1 MTTET
6 WLDLRNVEAWLGDRP
21 VLHNLNLQLKLKQS
35 TTVLG
40 PNGAGKSSLVKLID
54 RSLYPIVRPDAHLRL
69 FGSET
74 VNLWALRSRLGVVTS
89 ELEQRLHPR
98 TAVEEVVVSSFFG
111 ATRLGRDQHPSPEQ
125 WQQAR
130 DLLDQLQLNG
140 IRKRFY
146 GELSDGQRRRL
157 LIARALVHKPEVLV
171 LDEPSR
177 ALDLQACHQLLA
189 ILRGLIQ
196 AGTTVVQVTHRV
208 DTIVPEMERVLFLD
222 GGTIV
227 KSGSPAEL
235 LSPQELS
242 QLFRTPLEVVEKN
255 GFRQVLPGAR
265 QPSIAVRGLDL
276 HRP

>member
-21 VLHNLNLQLKLKQS
+21 VLHNLNLQLQLRQS

-54 RSLYPIVRPDAHLRL
+54 RSLYPIVRPNAHLRL

-74 VNLWALRSRLGVVTS
+74 VNLWSLRSRLGIVS
-89 ELEQRLHPR
+89 SDLEQRLHPK
-98 TAVEEVVVSSFFG
+98 TVVEEVVVSSFFG
-111 ATRLGRDQHPSPEQ
+111 ATRLGRDQNPSSRQ
-125 WQQAR
+125 WEQAR
-130 DLLDQLQLNG
+130 GLLDRMQLDS
-140 IRKRFY
+140 IRERCH

-157 LIARALVHKPEVLV
+157 LIARALVHHPKVLV

-177 ALDLQACHQLLA
+177 ALDLQACHQLLD
-189 ILRGLIQ
+189 ILRGLIRG
-196 AGTTVVQVTHRV
+196 GTTVMQVTHRV

-227 KSGSPAEL
+227 KSGTPNEL
-235 LSPQELS
+235 LRAKELS
-242 QLFRTPLEVVEKN
+242 ELFKTPLEVVEKN
-255 GFRQVLPGAR
+255 GFRQVLPG
-265 QPSIAVRGLDL
+265 PG
-276 HRP
+276 

>member
-1 MTTET
+1 MPPET
-6 WLDLRNVEAWLGDRP
+6 WLDFRDVEAWLGGRP
-21 VLHNLNLQLKLKQS
+21 VLHNLNLQLKLRQS

-74 VNLWALRSRLGVVTS
+74 VNLWALRSRLGVVSS

-111 ATRLGRDQHPSPEQ
+111 AFRLGCDQKPNQGQ
-125 WQQAR
+125 WEQAR
-130 DLLDQLQLNG
+130 VLLDQLQLHN
-140 IRKRFY
+140 IRERCY

-157 LIARALVHKPEVLV
+157 LIARALVHHPEVLV

-189 ILRGLIQ
+189 ILRGLIR

-222 GGTIV
+222 GGTIL
-227 KSGSPAEL
+227 KSGSPDAL
-235 LSPQELS
+235 LQSTELS
-242 QLFRTPLEVVEKN
+242 TLFNTPLEVVEKN
-255 GFRQVLPGAR
+255 GFRQVLPG
-265 QPSIAVRGLDL
+265 ST
-276 HRP
+276 

>member
-6 WLDLRNVEAWLGDRP
+6 WLDLRNIEAWLGGRP
-21 VLHNLNLQLKLKQS
+21 VLHNLNLQLTLRQS

-40 PNGAGKSSLVKLID
+40 PNGAGKSSLVKLIE
-54 RSLYPIVRPDAHLRL
+54 RSLYPIVRPDSHLRL

-74 VNLWALRSRLGVVTS
+74 VNLWSLRSRLGVVSS
-89 ELEQRLHPR
+89 EMEQRLHPK

-111 ATRLGRDQHPSPEQ
+111 ATRLGRDQRPNPAQ

-140 IRKRFY
+140 IRERCY

-157 LIARALVHKPEVLV
+157 LIARALVHQPEVLV

-177 ALDLQACHQLLA
+177 ALDLQASHQLLA
-189 ILRGLIQ
+189 ILQGLIQ
-196 AGTTVVQVTHRV
+196 GGTTVVQVTHRV
-208 DTIVPEMERVLFLD
+208 DTIVPEMKRVLFLD

-227 KSGSPAEL
+227 KSGTPAEL
-235 LSPQELS
+235 LRPKDLS
-242 QLFRTPLEVVEKN
+242 KLFRTPLEVVEKN
-255 GFRQVLPGAR
+255 GFRQVLPGTGETSACI
-265 QPSIAVRGLDL
+265 STILS
-276 HRP
+276 

>member
-6 WLDLRNVEAWLGDRP
+6 WLDLRKVEAWLGDRP

-74 VNLWALRSRLGVVTS
+74 VNLWALRSRLGVVSS
-89 ELEQRLHPR
+89 ELEQRLYPK

-125 WQQAR
+125 WQQAG

-140 IRKRFY
+140 IRERCY

-189 ILRGLIQ
+189 ILRALIQ

-235 LSPQELS
+235 LRPQELS

-265 QPSIAVRGLDL
+265 
-276 HRP
+276 

>member
-1 MTTET
+1 MTSET
-6 WLDLRNVEAWLGDRP
+6 WLDLHNVEAWMGGRP
-21 VLHNLNLQLKLKQS
+21 VLQNLNLQLKLRQS

-74 VNLWALRSRLGVVTS
+74 VNLWALRSRLGVVSS

-111 ATRLGRDQHPSPEQ
+111 ATRLGRDQKPSPGQWEQ
-125 WQQAR
+125 AQ
-130 DLLDQLQLNG
+130 DLLDQLQLQS
-140 IRKRFY
+140 IRERCY

-157 LIARALVHKPEVLV
+157 LLARALIHQPEVLV

-189 ILRGLIQ
+189 ILRGLIR

-227 KSGSPAEL
+227 RIGAPTEL
-235 LSPQELS
+235 LRPKELS
-242 QLFRTPLEVVEKN
+242 ELFKTPLEVVEKN
-255 GFRQVLPGAR
+255 GFRQVLPA
-265 QPSIAVRGLDL
+265 PA
-276 HRP
+276 

>member
-1 MTTET
+1 MSTET
-6 WLDLRNVEAWLGDRP
+6 WLDLRNVEAWLGGRP
-21 VLHNLNLQLKLKQS
+21 VLHNLNLQLALRQS

-54 RSLYPIVRPDAHLRL
+54 RSLYPIVRADAHLRL

-74 VNLWALRSRLGVVTS
+74 VNLWSLRTRLGVVSS
-89 ELEQRLHPR
+89 EMEQRLHPK
-98 TAVEEVVVSSFFG
+98 TAVDEVVVSSFFG

-125 WQQAR
+125 WEQAR
-130 DLLDQLQLNG
+130 DLLDHLQLNG
-140 IRKRFY
+140 IRERCY

-157 LIARALVHKPEVLV
+157 LIARALVHQPEVLV

-189 ILRGLIQ
+189 MLRGLIQ
-196 AGTTVVQVTHRV
+196 SGTTVVQVTHRV

-227 KSGSPAEL
+227 NNGSPTEL
-235 LSPQELS
+235 LRPNELS
-242 QLFRTPLEVVEKN
+242 ELFKTPLEVVEKN
-255 GFRQVLPGAR
+255 GFRQVLPGTA
-265 QPSIAVRGLDL
+265 
-276 HRP
+276 

>member
-21 VLHNLNLQLKLKQS
+21 VLRELNLQLKLRQS

-74 VNLWALRSRLGVVTS
+74 VNLRALRNRLGVVSS
-89 ELEQRLHPR
+89 ELEQRLHPK

-111 ATRLGRDQHPSPEQ
+111 ATRLGRDQKPSVKQ
-125 WQQAR
+125 WEQAR
-130 DLLDQLQLNG
+130 DLLDQLHLHS
-140 IRKRFY
+140 IRERCC

-157 LIARALVHKPEVLV
+157 LISRALVHQPEVLV

-189 ILRGLIQ
+189 ILRRLIQ
-196 AGTTVVQVTHRV
+196 GGTTVVQVTHRV
-208 DTIVPEMERVLFLD
+208 DTIVPEMERVLFLAQGRIVGD
-222 GGTIV
+222 GTPREMLQ
-227 KSGSPAEL
+227 PAEL
-235 LSPQELS
+235 SEL
-242 QLFRTPLEVVEKN
+242 FNTPLNVVEAQ
-255 GFRQVLPGAR
+255 GFRQVLPG
-265 QPSIAVRGLDL
+265 
-276 HRP
+276 